1 VFLPASRVRAARIV
15 LVLLLVVLS
24 GDGDDGGEGTALSV
38 AEVSDAARRRL
49 VDGDNDAN
57 G

>member
-15 LVLLLVVLS
+15 LVLLLVVLC
-24 GDGDDGGEGTALSV
+24 DDGGEGTALSV